1 MSRKRGAEMMSM
13 SYTTL
18 TADVFRKLRGTVET
32 RGVKLLLLTGD
43 SDGKTLFVQD
53 CLNGQGIDMVKLGSV
68 LSPRIVGID
77 AGSVGCETRDFLSD
91 LHEDGPVFID
101 EIELLFDVGMDID
114 VLSVLK
120 YAART
125 RLLVVNWPGQ
135 LDADEGVI
143 YFARGDVQ
151 QKSYSLDSEVVVFDE
166 SGVVYPETF

>member
-1 MSRKRGAEMMSM
+1 
-13 SYTTL
+13 
-18 TADVFRKLRGTVET
+18 VET

-43 SDGKTLFVQD
+43 SDGKTQFVQD
-53 CLNGQGIDMVKLGSV
+53 CLNGQGIDMVKLGLV

-91 LHEDGPVFID
+91 LHEDGPAFID

-166 SGVVYPETF
+166 FGIVYPEAI

>member
-1 MSRKRGAEMMSM
+1 MPLMTFDTSRAE
-13 SYTTL
+13 
-18 TADVFRKLRGTVET
+18 VFTKLKSVVAT

-101 EIELLFDVGMDID
+101 EIELLFDVGMDIN

-125 RLLVVNWPGQ
+125 RLLVVNWPGS
-135 LDADEGVI
+135 LDVDGGVI

-166 SGVVYPETF
+166 AGVVYPETI

>member
-1 MSRKRGAEMMSM
+1 MPTITFDTLPAE
-13 SYTTL
+13 
-18 TADVFRKLRGTVET
+18 VFRRLKGVVET
-32 RGVKLLLLTGD
+32 RGVKLLLLTGE
-43 SDGKTLFVQD
+43 SGGKTQFVQN

-101 EIELLFDVGMDID
+101 EIELLFDVGMDIN

-135 LDADEGVI
+135 LDADEGLI

-151 QKSYSLDSEVVVFDE
+151 QKTYSLDSEVVVFDE